1 MGSCSSKKPENFS
14 IEEEYRKLNL
24 PMPDPTAFEGSF
36 EKEAFFTVNVFRS
49 NPKLMIPF
57 IKDAK
62 SKTLYSYIIF
72 QIDNKLYYKGKSWS
86 ALIKEIEKLEENS
99 LPMIGLDT
107 NAMEACK

>member
-1 MGSCSSKKPENFS
+1 MGSCSSKKPESFS

-62 SKTLYSYIIF
+62 SKTLYSYIILLLYRYCCLLF
-72 QIDNKLYYKGKSWS
+72 KTYSGIFKLV
-86 ALIKEIEKLEENS
+86 
-99 LPMIGLDT
+99 
-107 NAMEACK
+107 